1 VTKSIGTGKNVTVT
15 EPILVIAFNRP
26 DHLTVLIDRLREVQ
40 PTRVYFAV
48 DGPRKN
54 KDGEAEKVALC
65 KDLAHSIDWDCEVIT
80 NFQESNLGCG
90 LGVSTA
96 ITWFFENE
104 ERGIILED
112 DIIPDPSFYPF
123 CTELLQRYELD
134 PRVFAISGCNF
145 VPPDQISASGAYR
158 FSQVPHIWGWAS
170 WRDRWAQYEL
180 DISGWRRELP
190 ARKLWSKSGNSIP
203 GAVYWA
209 GTFELLA
216 RKEVDTWDGQL
227 VYMCMKTGMLTA
239 TSNTN
244 LIENIGFNDQATH
257 TIEDRDELQAIIPV
271 SFPTTPV
278 IVKVDHKADSWT
290 RKSHFRATWP
300 GMLDQGDRFLRRRK
314 AASNAKDNT

>member
-1 VTKSIGTGKNVTVT
+1 VTVT

-26 DHLTVLIDRLREVQ
+26 DHLTVLIGRLREIQ
-40 PTRVYFAV
+40 PKKIYFAV

-54 KDGEAEKVALC
+54 KAGEAEKVALC
-65 KDLAHSIDWDCEVIT
+65 RDLADSFDWDCQVIT

-123 CTELLQRYELD
+123 CTELLRRYELD
-134 PRVFAISGCNF
+134 LAVFAISGCNF
-145 VPPDQISASGAYR
+145 VPPDQISVSNGYR

-170 WRDRWAQYEL
+170 WRDRWAQYQL
-180 DISGWRRELP
+180 DITGWRRELP
-190 ARKLWSKSGNSIP
+190 ARKLWSRSGNSIP

-216 RKEVDTWDGQL
+216 RKQVDTWDGQL
-227 VYMCMKTGMLTA
+227 VYMCMKNGMLTA

-244 LIENIGFNDQATH
+244 LIENIGFNEQATH
-257 TIEDRDELQAIIPV
+257 TTEDRNELQPVIPIV
-271 SFPTTPV
+271 LPTTPV
-278 IVKVDHKADSWT
+278 PIKLDHKADSWT
-290 RKSHFRATWP
+290 RKNHFHATWR

-314 AASNAKDNT
+314 AASNVKDNT

>member
-1 VTKSIGTGKNVTVT
+1 MTVT

-26 DHLTVLIDRLREVQ
+26 DHLDVLIDRLREVKPQ
-40 PTRVYFAV
+40 KIYFAV

-54 KDGEAEKVALC
+54 KPAESQLVQGC
-65 KDLAHSIDWDCEVIT
+65 RDLAKSIDWDCEVIT

-112 DIIPDPSFYPF
+112 DIIPDPSFFPF
-123 CTELLQRYELD
+123 CSELLQRYEKD

-145 VPPDQISASGAYR
+145 VPANYILTKDAYR

-170 WRDRWAQYEL
+170 WRDRWAFYQF
-180 DISGWRRELP
+180 DMNGWREQLP
-190 ARKLWSKSGNSIP
+190 VKELWSKSGRSIP
-203 GAVYWA
+203 AAVFWA

-216 RKEVDTWDGQL
+216 HKEVDTWDGQL
-227 VYMCMKTGMLTA
+227 VHMCMKKGMLTA

-244 LIENIGFNDQATH
+244 LIKNIGFDEHATH
-257 TIEDRDELQAIIPV
+257 TVEDLDDLQPIIPIIL
-271 SFPTTPV
+271 PTTRVP
-278 IVKVDHKADSWT
+278 IVVNQKADSWT
-290 RKSHFRATWP
+290 RKNHFRATWR
-300 GMLDQGDRFLRRRK
+300 GMFYQGYTFLKRQRATTSSER
-314 AASNAKDNT
+314 AS

>member
-1 VTKSIGTGKNVTVT
+1 VTVT
-15 EPILVIAFNRP
+15 EPILVIAYNRP
-26 DHLTVLIDRLREVQ
+26 DHLTVLIERLREVQ
-40 PTRVYFAV
+40 PKKIYFAV

-54 KDGEAEKVALC
+54 KDADTDTDKVGQC
-65 KDLAHSIDWDCEVIT
+65 KDLTHTINWDCEVIT

-96 ITWFFENE
+96 ITWFFESE

-112 DIIPDPSFYPF
+112 DIIPDPSFFSF
-123 CTELLQRYELD
+123 CAELLERHERD
-134 PRVFAISGCNF
+134 PEVFAISGCNF
-145 VPPDQISASGAYR
+145 VPPNQISTSGAYR

-170 WRDRWAQYEL
+170 WRDRWAQYQL
-180 DISGWRRELP
+180 DITGWRTELP

-227 VYMCMKTGMLTA
+227 VYMCMKNGMLTA

-244 LIENIGFNDQATH
+244 LIENIGFNEQATH
-257 TIEDRDELQAIIPV
+257 TTEDRNELQPVIPIAI
-271 SFPTTPV
+271 PTTRVPV
-278 IVKVDHKADSWT
+278 ELDHRADSWT
-290 RKSHFRATWP
+290 RKNHFRATWR
-300 GMLDQGDRFLRRRK
+300 GMLDQGGRFLKRRR
-314 AASNAKDNT
+314 AEHSPERVS

>member
-1 VTKSIGTGKNVTVT
+1 MTVT

-26 DHLTVLIDRLREVQ
+26 DHLTVLIGRLREIQ
-40 PTRVYFAV
+40 PKKIYFAV

-65 KDLAHSIDWDCEVIT
+65 RDLADSIDWDCQVIT

-123 CTELLQRYELD
+123 CTELLRRYELD
-134 PRVFAISGCNF
+134 PAVFAISGCNF
-145 VPPDQISASGAYR
+145 VPPDQISVSNGYR

-170 WRDRWAQYEL
+170 WRDRWAQYRL
-180 DISGWRRELP
+180 DITGWRRELP
-190 ARKLWSKSGNSIP
+190 ARKLWSRSGNSIP

-216 RKEVDTWDGQL
+216 RKQVDTWDGQL
-227 VYMCMKTGMLTA
+227 VYMCMKNGMLTA

-244 LIENIGFNDQATH
+244 LIKNIGFNEQATH
-257 TIEDRDELQAIIPV
+257 TTEDRNELQPVIPIV
-271 SFPTTPV
+271 LPTTPV
-278 IVKVDHKADSWT
+278 PIKFDHKADSWT
-290 RKSHFRATWP
+290 RKNHFHATWR